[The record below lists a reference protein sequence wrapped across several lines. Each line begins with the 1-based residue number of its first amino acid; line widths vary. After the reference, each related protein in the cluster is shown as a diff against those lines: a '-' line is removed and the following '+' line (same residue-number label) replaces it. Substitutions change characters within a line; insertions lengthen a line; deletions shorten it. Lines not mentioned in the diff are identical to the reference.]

1 MNNKKNETEALKI
14 FFSEDEVFHIPTD
27 SKNKVLQQLLESAF
41 GKLTI
46 EPKKSE
52 FPNHFWSEK
61 RYGFDKS
68 KSYLALDVQQKQRT
82 LRHLTELNLSLSYFI
97 EKSGHN
103 YGAKMILLAKNQDE
117 KALYSLFAAEEA
129 IHQKEFINHMWFTP
143 NKDIHWHPMLDVLGE
158 VMCEGE
164 RNTLIYVVQVLLEGF
179 GMSFYSG
186 LGESCEFSPMRN
198 VYSRILQDE
207 ARHHGS
213 GVILA
218 NFYDVDQNEKEQIF
232 EYTKKFIHALQ
243 NASWFVNAIERESGP
258 MSIEEKK
265 TFLENISYEETLTAR
280 RRKIRDMLLKVDSW
294 GLVSML
300 EKDKVI

>member
-1 MNNKKNETEALKI
+1 MTHKKQETEAFKI
-14 FFSEDEVFHIPTD
+14 FFSDDEIFHFPAD
-27 SKNKVLQQLLESAF
+27 SKNKGLQQLLDIAF
-41 GKLTI
+41 GKLTV
-46 EPKKSE
+46 EPKKTE

-61 RYGFDKS
+61 RYGLDKA
-68 KSYLALDVQQKQRT
+68 KSFLALDSEQKNRI
-82 LRHLTELNLSLSYFI
+82 LRHLSELNLSLSYFI

-117 KALYSLFAAEEA
+117 KSLYSLFAAEEA

-143 NKDIHWHPMLDVLGE
+143 NKDLHWHPMLDVLGE
-158 VMCEGE
+158 VMREGE

-186 LGESCEFSPMRN
+186 LGDTCEFSPMKN

-218 NFYDVDQNEKEQIF
+218 NYYEVNQVEKEQIF

-243 NASWFVNAIERESGP
+243 SASWFTKSMERETGP
-258 MSIEEKK
+258 MSSLEKK
-265 TFLENISYEETLTAR
+265 TFLDNILYEETLLAR
-280 RRKIRDMLLKVDSW
+280 RKRLKDMLSKVDSW
-294 GLVSML
+294 GLVAML
-300 EKDKVI
+300 EKDKVL